1 MVCYGC
7 KVELFGY
14 QAYQSMYCSQCLNR
28 RAIEKQTMIQAQI
41 AERQYEMQ
49 QEQLRDMQEQREL
62 MESRQRQ
69 FQQPVYRQ
77 PKPKTVRPYSVIL
90 EDIRTG
96 GGLPDPDE
104 IDAAYDIMYENAVS
118 AAVERGTVSI
128 GFLCKTTGLGYGK
141 VVPLIEEM
149 ERNGVVGPMN
159 ESGVRQ
165 VLVS

>member
-28 RAIEKQTMIQAQI
+28 RAIEKQTMIQAEI
-41 AERQYEMQ
+41 AERQYELQ
-49 QEQLRDMQEQREL
+49 QEQLRDMQEQRDL
-62 MESRQRQ
+62 MESRQ
-69 FQQPVYRQ
+69 FQQSYRR
-77 PKPKTVRPYSVIL
+77 PKVKTVRPYKVIL

-104 IDAAYDIMYENAVS
+104 LEAAYDIMYENAVS
-118 AAVERGTVSI
+118 AARERGTVSI

-141 VVPLIEEM
+141 VVPLIEKM
-149 ERNGVVGPMN
+149 EKDGIVGPMN

-165 VLVS
+165 VLV